1 MTKAPHLQ
9 GPRRDF
15 TDPSG
20 DLLAEGQYRPSG
32 GEDQNAGRTICG
44 EVLQARAPCRLLEPA
59 ISSRLLA
66 RKVID
71 HRDVRSSHPPLMS
84 TPSVGATPGGSVFRC
99 LSRLF
104 GLFGLFD

>member
-44 EVLQARAPCRLLEPA
+44 EVLQARAPCRLLEPGDPPGC
-59 ISSRLLA
+59 SPR
-66 RKVID
+66 
-71 HRDVRSSHPPLMS
+71 RSS
-84 TPSVGATPGGSVFRC
+84 TIATCAHLTLP
-99 LSRLF
+99 
-104 GLFGLFD
+104 